1 MSDKDLLKDPDR
13 HYKVLTQ
20 KEQDAL
26 TKYKYQFG
34 DGVAFQL
41 NQNPDH
47 LAMYSK
53 TMEGLPTLMT
63 LIHNLGLV
71 WYNERS
77 FTPFELALYQG
88 LAVKSELSL
97 PRFPDSSVNTASFAI
112 KTYNHK
118 KVLRSRTAV
127 AGQVGNGMN
136 VAVVGAFVFL
146 DFTCENGLYIC
157 IYAVLGGM
165 LSVSVLSDFRWG
177 GDKILCL

>member
-1 MSDKDLLKDPDR
+1 MSDENLLQDPDR

-26 TKYKYQFG
+26 TLYKSEFG
-34 DGVAFQL
+34 VGVAFQL
-41 NQNPDH
+41 NQNPAH

-53 TMEGLPTLMT
+53 TVQGLPTLMT
-63 LIHNLGLV
+63 LIHNLGIV
-71 WYNERS
+71 WYGERS

-88 LAVKSELSL
+88 LAVKSTLSL
-97 PRFPDSSVNTASFAI
+97 PRFPHSSVNTASFAI
-112 KTYNHK
+112 KTYNRK

-146 DFTCENGLYIC
+146 DF
-157 IYAVLGGM
+157 
-165 LSVSVLSDFRWG
+165 RWV
-177 GDKILCL
+177 